1 MVGSLRESGR
11 RQCCLALISCLVL
24 SPWGHQGVGVEWG
37 GGRRRVGIRPR
48 REYTTQPGQH
58 QVSLKDLSPQTNLFG
73 TIFKGYD
80 HVLIYLLF
88 AEELLQSQAWV
99 GV

>member
-1 MVGSLRESGR
+1 MSLGSWPLGVNQVGSAVG
-11 RQCCLALISCLVL
+11 
-24 SPWGHQGVGVEWG
+24 GVEWG